1 MKPQAKK
8 VMVII
13 GVLILVAVGLLVL
26 ESKMGNSRKQES
38 SNVPQVSETQHNL
51 EENKNSKQEEQETN
65 GSNEK
70 HKVYTSDAI
79 VLAKK
84 NGKVILSI
92 DNPEIKESL
101 EFDMDEVS
109 YAKVYIGQTFILEY
123 SIIDG
128 NIQVSSLKIK

>member
-38 SNVPQVSETQHNL
+38 SKAPQVSETQHNL

-84 NGKVILSI
+84 SGKVILSI